1 MSHPP
6 KKKPRL
12 KSALTKRINARRINS
27 PTPSPSPPSPP
38 QISSRTP
45 ASSRP
50 QISTASNSTQTN
62 SQSQVPRAR
71 NSAHEDSQQQER
83 LERRKKRKYEEFVKE
98 VTAEY
103 EAESKSYKTLL
114 PYQQIG
120 LYAPWC
126 LTLYRNIAAILESGL
141 ERETRQMKAKT
152 RTLRAPGGEESSD
165 DESDLDEDVLAERA
179 QLLTIYDKIASTFA
193 PSIKRLLESLN
204 YDDMATYNMIVNV
217 IDQAF
222 SEARRNDTSRLK
234 SEVLKFIPNVFQ
246 TYSDALPDVDEV
258 VVLDPPCLCDAKS
271 DRGVNH
277 PMIASTL
284 NSLMSHGIP
293 LTADDLPMFLYY
305 LNKFD
310 SKSKWGGLCRA
321 PYTVVHGTRQ
331 CTDLTKIRRSRIRV
345 LQPASW
351 PSADPAFAPRQ
362 RSARKPNSLLLG
374 ITQSSPELIAYVAVQ
389 ARFALSSRSSWTR
402 SDSKFKFD
410 RFYFN
415 ILGIFEHASDKWKE
429 SLFRFWNRE
438 CFHDVPNTA
447 EAPANDSEFASLFTE
462 SSAPEDDD
470 SQDDD
475 HQLGDANQGD
485 TNQGDANQG
494 VDEGGGDDDNGGDG
508 DVDGDG
514 GQGNGG
520 DNFYGDGGGDE

>member
-1 MSHPP
+1 MAHPP

-165 DESDLDEDVLAERA
+165 DESDLDEDDLAERA

-277 PMIASTL
+277 PMIASLFCPFRKIRDALLRSNETRRETTL

-310 SKSKWGGLCRA
+310 SKSKWGGLLRGRLLILVCRCILLGPGA
-321 PYTVVHGTRQ
+321 
-331 CTDLTKIRRSRIRV
+331 
-345 LQPASW
+345 
-351 PSADPAFAPRQ
+351 AFAPRQ

-485 TNQGDANQG
+485 ANQG

-520 DNFYGDGGGDE
+520 DDFYGDGGGDE